1 MKHVLWTVPSIAPIL
16 VTRLH
21 STDGQFFKRL
31 ERMQGLLYVSERH
44 TPNDSVHVMYSN
56 RHCSVYLKVCGS
68 AYARRSL
75 IFLMA
80 IQSALG
86 CSKAQ

>member
-1 MKHVLWTVPSIAPIL
+1 MSQNGIL
-16 VTRLH
+16 
-21 STDGQFFKRL
+21 
-31 ERMQGLLYVSERH
+31 
-44 TPNDSVHVMYSN
+44 PNDSVHVMYSN

-80 IQSALG
+80 LQSALG